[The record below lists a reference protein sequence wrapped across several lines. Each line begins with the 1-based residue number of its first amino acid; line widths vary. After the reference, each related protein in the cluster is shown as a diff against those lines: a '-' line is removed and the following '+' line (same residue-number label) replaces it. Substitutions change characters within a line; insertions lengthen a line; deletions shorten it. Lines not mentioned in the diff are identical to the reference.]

1 MKAFYCEGRDRGA
14 GLSDKLCFTMVKRLL
29 AHNERRS
36 RGAEDSMRVLASVSI
51 HRLRAKDATGYCLVV
66 NDNAVLDNA
75 TGPEWD
81 SLLMQCG
88 AVSRSS
94 IPTAFQSEP
103 FCTGNDLYR
112 MVSPAAGDG
121 DEVHH
126 VMLEAREG
134 RFDALIDEAMQVEDA
149 RAAVVTLDCGTRG
162 WMTCVLVEFGKGGY
176 PGGSLESLFPSA
188 EIVRISDNSQRLVFT
203 HLGTT
208 CRWMFSPG
216 NEVVLMPV
224 LSRENSGQSKA
235 LVTFRGED
243 DTLEPVLCSW
253 NREDESGLGSFVK
266 LSVSTSAEPLMR
278 KGVAELLADGPTAMP
293 VMLTRD
299 VRQHQDD
306 RRLYVISDNSPAFP
320 KFLARVIDAAE
331 LSGQGALSFA
341 RWQDLSEGGISYAF
355 QSSAI
360 RDFESYR
367 DVRTYRIVPTQMGMR
382 GLAVREGFRFL
393 PEMPDDEGWISAL
406 SSALFDSV
414 QAGDSA
420 WAVVDPTGVSDAG
433 FSEISAFV
441 IPSFTP
447 FEGYRKHLDVFG
459 PVLRTVL
466 IADEKAKHR
475 ALSIQAESAWN
486 QAADVERVN
495 SENGAKTLF
504 ANLAEDAGK
513 LDAALLAMR
522 DDVRSTSE
530 MAEPLH
536 AEAKLARKDLQE
548 MASGFMT
555 AIRSAADR
563 SANWAMLQKQF
574 NEHAR
579 LLESAVRMLDDGVR
593 VIATTELERI
603 RTQNVEINE
612 RLDALRKA
620 EAQVVEAHERSGQLV
635 AKLELE
641 TSKVTA
647 EIDSREKA
655 IMEDGAQ
662 IAEFDALVSRV
673 RSLAAIEHARGLEFM
688 KVRHAEIQCSIRE
701 QEARDEIMKIDALST
716 SLAERLKVV
725 GKEAADVVRRRES
738 VKSEAAQVRGAEA
751 NRDNLRRTLEN
762 EEKALADMIRGG
774 DPRVAAQHLIDKA
787 KSLRAEIEEVEEGK
801 RLLTDGEVILSELES
816 KLSSLLEGISMV
828 TLRAD
833 VAGTQKDIESLEK
846 AIRSLEDVLA
856 ADAQLKGSHTPD
868 GRVEAWTAFRREAEQ
883 RLKQA
888 RNAYL
893 RSRNPVNPALVEEIN
908 ASVEALRQLLPP

>member
-14 GLSDKLCFTMVKRLL
+14 GLSDNQCFTMVKRLL

-36 RGAEDSMRVLASVSI
+36 CGTEDSLRVLASISI

-81 SLLMQCG
+81 SLLAQYG

-103 FCTGNDLYR
+103 FCTGKNIYR
-112 MVSPAAGDG
+112 IACPAAGDG
-121 DEVHH
+121 GEVHH

-134 RFDALIDEAMQVEDA
+134 RFDTLIEEAMQVEDA
-149 RAAVVTLDCGTRG
+149 RAAVVTLDCDTRG

-208 CRWMFSPG
+208 CREMFNPG
-216 NEVVLMPV
+216 NEVFLMPV

-320 KFLARVIDAAE
+320 KFLARVIDGAE

-341 RWQDLSEGGISYAF
+341 RWQDVSAGVISYAF

-367 DVRTYRIVPTQMGMR
+367 DVRTYRIVQTQMGIR

-420 WAVVDPTGVSDAG
+420 WAVVDPTGVSDTG

-486 QAADVERVN
+486 QAADAERVN
-495 SENGAKTLF
+495 SENVAKTLF
-504 ANLAEDAGK
+504 DNLAEEAGK
-513 LDAALLAMR
+513 LDATLLAMR

-536 AEAKLARKDLQE
+536 AEAKLARKDLQA

-603 RTQNVEINE
+603 TTQNVEVNL

-620 EAQVVEAHERSGQLV
+620 EAHVIEAHGRSGQLV
-635 AKLELE
+635 AALESE

-662 IAEFDALVSRV
+662 VAEFDALVSRV
-673 RSLAAIEHARGLEFM
+673 RSLAALEHAKSLESM
-688 KVRHAEIQCSIRE
+688 KVRHAEAQCSIRE
-701 QEARDEIMKIDALST
+701 HEARDEINKIDVLST

-725 GKEAADVVRRRES
+725 GKEAADVARRRES

-787 KSLRAEIEEVEEGK
+787 KSLRAEIDEVEEGK
-801 RLLTDGEVILSELES
+801 RLLTDGEAILSELES
-816 KLSSLLEGISMV
+816 KLVAILEGISMV
-828 TLRAD
+828 TLRAE
-833 VAGTQKDIESLEK
+833 VAGSPKDIESLEK

-856 ADAQLKGSHTPD
+856 ADAQLKGSHAPD
-868 GRVEAWTAFRREAEQ
+868 GRLEAWTAFRREAEQ

-893 RSRNPVNPALVEEIN
+893 RSRNPVNPALVDEIN

>member
-14 GLSDKLCFTMVKRLL
+14 GLSDKLCFTLVKRLL

-36 RGAEDSMRVLASVSI
+36 RGAEDSLRVLASISI
-51 HRLRAKDATGYCLVV
+51 HRLRAKDASGYCLVV

-81 SLLMQCG
+81 NLLIQCG
-88 AVSRSS
+88 AVSRTS

-112 MVSPAAGDG
+112 MVSPAPGDG
-121 DEVHH
+121 GEVYH

-134 RFDALIDEAMQVEDA
+134 RFDALIEEAMQVEDA

-176 PGGSLESLFPSA
+176 PGGALESLFPSA

-224 LSRENSGQSKA
+224 LARENSGQSKA

-266 LSVSTSAEPLMR
+266 LSVSTSAEPLIR

-299 VRQHQDD
+299 ARQHQDD
-306 RRLYVISDNSPAFP
+306 RRLYVISDSSPAFP
-320 KFLARVIDAAE
+320 KFLARIIDAAE
-331 LSGQGALSFA
+331 FSGQGALSFA
-341 RWQDLSEGGISYAF
+341 RWQDASAGGIAYAF

-367 DVRTYRIVPTQMGMR
+367 DVRTYRIIQTQMGVR
-382 GLAVREGFRFL
+382 GLVVREGFRFL
-393 PEMPDDEGWISAL
+393 PEMPDDEEWISAV
-406 SSALFDSV
+406 SGALFDSV
-414 QAGDSA
+414 DAGDAA
-420 WAVVDPTGVSDAG
+420 WAVVDPAAVSDAG
-433 FSEISAFV
+433 FAEITAFV
-441 IPSFTP
+441 IPAFTP
-447 FEGYRKHLDVFG
+447 FEGYRKHIDVFG
-459 PVLRTVL
+459 PVVRAALV
-466 IADEKAKHR
+466 ADEKAKHQ
-475 ALSIQAESAWN
+475 ALSIQAEAAWN
-486 QAADVERVN
+486 QAAEIEGLN
-495 SENGAKTLF
+495 SKNGARKLF
-504 ANLAEDAGK
+504 DNLAEEAGK
-513 LDAALLAMR
+513 LDDALLAMR
-522 DDVRSTSE
+522 DDVRSTTE

-536 AEAKLARKDLQE
+536 AEAKVARKDLQA

-555 AIRSAADR
+555 AIRSSADR

-593 VIATTELERI
+593 VIAAAELERV
-603 RTQNVEINE
+603 RTQNIEINA
-612 RLDALRKA
+612 RLVALRNA
-620 EAQVVEAHERSGQLV
+620 EAQVIEAYGRSGQLV
-635 AKLELE
+635 ATLESE
-641 TSKVTA
+641 TSRVTA
-647 EIDSREKA
+647 EIDSREKS
-655 IMEDGAQ
+655 IMEDSAQ
-662 IAEFDALVSRV
+662 IAEFDALVARV
-673 RSLAAIEHARGLEFM
+673 RSLAAVEHAKALESM

-701 QEARDEIMKIDALST
+701 QEARDEINKVAALAVNVS
-716 SLAERLKVV
+716 ERLKVIA
-725 GKEAADVVRRRES
+725 KEAADVARRREA
-738 VKSEAAQVRGAEA
+738 VKVEASQVRTAEA
-751 NRDNLRRTLEN
+751 DRDNLIRALEK
-762 EEKALADMIRGG
+762 EQKSLADLIKFE
-774 DPRVAAQHLIDKA
+774 DPRVAAQGLIEKA

-801 RLLTDGEVILSELES
+801 RLLADGEVILSELES
-816 KLSSLLEGISMV
+816 KLASLLEGISMV

-833 VAGTQKDIESLEK
+833 VAGSQKDIESLEK

-856 ADAQLKGSHTPD
+856 VDAQLKGSHAPD
-868 GRVEAWTAFRREAEQ
+868 GRLEAWTAFRREAEQ

-893 RSRNPVNPALVEEIN
+893 RSRNPVNPALVDEIN